1 MTTEQIFNCR
11 DLDFLYS
18 MWLNPKTPDNEK
30 IDCASIIDRI
40 EAFKRQKAKEAFDI
54 NQVPIIKN
62 NNYKDIIE
70 R

>member
-1 MTTEQIFNCR
+1 MTSEQIFAIR
-11 DLDFLYS
+11 DLRYLYELWNS
-18 MWLNPKTPDNEK
+18 NTPDSEK
-30 IDCASIIDRI
+30 IDVASMIDRI

-54 NQVPIIKN
+54 NEVPIIKN